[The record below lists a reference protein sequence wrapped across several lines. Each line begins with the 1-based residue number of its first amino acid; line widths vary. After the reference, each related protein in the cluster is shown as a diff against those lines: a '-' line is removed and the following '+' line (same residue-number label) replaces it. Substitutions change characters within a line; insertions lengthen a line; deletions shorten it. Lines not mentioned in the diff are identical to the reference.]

1 MGIEIIVMLIK
12 MIIQFLVNGG
22 LVNVSYVD
30 VRGLNVKIVIKTNQ
44 GCSKGGNTCIV
55 EGTL

>member
-1 MGIEIIVMLIK
+1 MLIK

-44 GCSKGGNTCIV
+44 GCSKGGNTCLV